1 MLSLLPTTFATLS
14 TGTNA
19 TVSSLIRQMKVSK
32 YDVSQIIGQ
41 LSSFTAPIDFAAGRI
56 APGST
61 LTRQVLTDMFRDS
74 SSRIKLLFSTAN
86 GVATALG
93 SMIEIFS
100 SEINK
105 LEKDLNDL
113 KIFIDNYEFLS
124 GKDDFYNSSYIEK
137 FDNLEGD
144 YRSDGVSFRIP
155 DRDGITFPLGANGFV
170 DSVTGMFKV
179 GKNYTN
185 LSVSNRVNSI
195 NVSTNFSNYTTSE
208 SDFGN
213 LFNQDMQN
221 SWNVTVK
228 SPVILSSFLSN
239 YSQYINYSY
248 PSSKGAEV
256 VAEVMFTSPVRM
268 DTIRI
273 NPNLSNGLNLL
284 QVVAFNADLDNQES
298 STNQANYKLLLNAPL
313 LIKGTHE
320 ISFNSMQV
328 SKLIF
333 IFSQK
338 SYVRNK
344 MVPINS
350 EINSKVIQKFI
361 NLRSVNRRKEFSKN
375 QDMVLFYFN
384 KRDSLSGF
392 IKNSNQNKDY
402 YSNSFPAK
410 VDLLANVIKNQLMM
424 VDNYDVSDL
433 SSIQLGESFQRIIN
447 SISFMMDRSGSFV
460 KPSVHVGASDSSQG
474 SFSISGIAGSV
485 RLSQG
490 IVNDYRRQAFSPPV
504 VIDSTRQTL
513 DSAYSEERSDFYEYL
528 FSIKSIEFLNTVTD
542 SGSVNKACF
551 VTKKIN
557 TDGQPL
563 AMKIKL
569 DSVSGHT
576 TADLNGLDI
585 SNLSSYEVSVSN
597 SDSPVEEEDW
607 IPVLPF
613 NKSSVESEFAIFDVS
628 EYKYKTRFRAVGS
641 SVSLFKDGIRCD
653 PSTYSFAESSST
665 IRLLDNSLYSQ
676 SAIFTI
682 SYEPNLTSYN
692 PYEIDFVKT
701 NIYKDSVKI
710 YSSSFG
716 SGQRFLRTG
725 QSNSIRLDYMPFVN
739 ETYRKNSTYNSE
751 LGTIFIGSGSG
762 YSPVKVRLNDGTYA
776 INLTNYTNS
785 SQSVQFYESATTLF
799 YVNGNNL
806 VFDRKI
812 DSTFFVEYSYI
823 PNSVRLRVIM
833 RKNVSSA
840 DMSDKIDT
848 LIAKIKTINYDP
860 YYDKLNFLSRID
872 I

>member
-1 MLSLLPTTFATLS
+1 MLSLLPTTFGTLS
-14 TGTNA
+14 TGTNS

-32 YDVSQIIGQ
+32 YDVSQIIEQ
-41 LSSFTAPIDFAAGRI
+41 LSNFRAPIDFSAGRI

-61 LTRQVLTDMFRDS
+61 LTRQIITDMFRDS
-74 SSRIKLLFSTAN
+74 SSRVKLLFATAN
-86 GVATALG
+86 GVATAIG
-93 SMIEIFS
+93 SMVEIFS
-100 SEINK
+100 SEIHK

-124 GKDDFYNSSYIEK
+124 GKDDFYNSSYVEK

-179 GKNYTN
+179 GKNYSN
-185 LSVSNRVNSI
+185 LSLLGRINEV
-195 NVSTNFSNYTTSE
+195 NVSTNFATYVTSE
-208 SDFGN
+208 SDFEN
-213 LFNQDMQN
+213 VFNQDMQN

-248 PSSKGAEV
+248 LSSKAAEV
-256 VAEVMFTSPVRM
+256 VAEVILTSPVQI
-268 DTIRI
+268 DTIRF
-273 NPNLSNGLNLL
+273 NPNLSNGLTLL
-284 QVVAFNADLDNQES
+284 QVVAFNADLDSQES
-298 STNQANYKLLLNAPL
+298 SVNQANYKLLLNQPIL
-313 LIKGTHE
+313 LKGTHE
-320 ISFNSMQV
+320 VSFSQMQV
-328 SKLIF
+328 SKFIF

-338 SYVRNK
+338 SYIRNK

-350 EINSKVIQKFI
+350 EINSKIIQKFI
-361 NLRSVNRRKEFSKN
+361 NLRSVNRRREFSKN

-384 KRDSLSGF
+384 KRNSLSGF
-392 IKNSNQNKDY
+392 IKNKNQNKDY

-410 VDLLANVIKNQLMM
+410 IDLLANVVKNQIMM
-424 VDNYDVSDL
+424 IDNYDISDVSSLQL
-433 SSIQLGESFQRIIN
+433 SENFQRIIN
-447 SISFMMDRSGSFV
+447 SISFGMDRGNSFIQ
-460 KPSVHVGASDSSQG
+460 PSVHVGASDSSQG
-474 SFSISGIAGSV
+474 SFSISGISGSV
-485 RLSQG
+485 RLPQG
-490 IVNDYRRQAFSPPV
+490 VVNDYKRQSLSPSI
-504 VIDSTRQTL
+504 VIDSRRETL
-513 DSAYSEERSDFYEYL
+513 DATFAQERSDFYEYM
-528 FSIKSIEFLNTVTD
+528 FSVKSIELLNTVND

-569 DSVSGHT
+569 DPVVGHT
-576 TADLNGLDI
+576 TADFEGLDI
-585 SNLSSYEVSVSN
+585 PTLSSYEVSVSN
-597 SDSPVEEEDW
+597 SNTPVEEDEW
-607 IPVLPF
+607 LPILPF
-613 NKSSVESEFAIFDVS
+613 NKSSIESEFVIFDIS
-628 EYKYKTRFRAVGS
+628 EYKYKTRFRAIGS
-641 SVSLFKDGIRCD
+641 SISLYRDGILCD
-653 PSTYSFAESSST
+653 PSTYSFSESSST
-665 IRLLDNSLYSQ
+665 VRLLDNSLYSQ
-676 SAIFTI
+676 SVIFTI
-682 SYEPNLTSYN
+682 AYEPNLVSYN
-692 PYEIDFVKT
+692 PYEIDFIKT

-725 QSNSIRLDYMPFVN
+725 QSNSVKLEYIPFVN
-739 ETYRKNSTYNSE
+739 ESYKKNSTYNSE

-785 SQSVQFYESATTLF
+785 SRPVQFYQSATPLF
-799 YVNGNNL
+799 YVSGSNL

-823 PNSVRLRVIM
+823 PNSVRIRVIM
-833 RKNVSSA
+833 RKNVSSIN
-840 DMSDKIDT
+840 MSDKIDT

-872 I
+872 T